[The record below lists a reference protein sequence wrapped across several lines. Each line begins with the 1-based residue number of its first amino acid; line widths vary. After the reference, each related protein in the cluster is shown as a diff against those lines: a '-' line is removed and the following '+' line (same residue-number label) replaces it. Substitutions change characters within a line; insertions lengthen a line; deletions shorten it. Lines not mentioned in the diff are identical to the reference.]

1 MVNSP
6 LFWSLAMY
14 HANWARWICIY
25 HTCCKNKGDPLP
37 EGFRLPLL
45 GCMFPIWPN
54 SYHSLWPVWMT
65 CLLFL
70 YFSPHVI
77 YLHIYTPSS
86 PFSLSTDNS
95 YIVHACMYGRSSLFS
110 LSIYSD
116 STYVYIWS
124 MLCSIHLCM
133 FKVFL
138 LYICWSP
145 SYTQENGSFV
155 PGRQYRSCFSPVLKL
170 SRRHFSTGSKFK
182 IPHNHFSTGPSH
194 QPVLNVAF

>member
-70 YFSPHVI
+70 YFSPHAI
-77 YLHIYTPSS
+77 YLHIYTLLSFFSLHRQHLYCACMHVWSLLTFLSPYILTTRMFIFGACFALFIYACLKFFSSIYVEALRTLKKMAHSS
-86 PFSLSTDNS
+86 PAVSTD
-95 YIVHACMYGRSSLFS
+95 HALVRY
-110 LSIYSD
+110 
-116 STYVYIWS
+116 
-124 MLCSIHLCM
+124 
-133 FKVFL
+133 
-138 LYICWSP
+138 
-145 SYTQENGSFV
+145 
-155 PGRQYRSCFSPVLKL
+155 
-170 SRRHFSTGSKFK
+170 
-182 IPHNHFSTGPSH
+182 
-194 QPVLNVAF
+194 